1 MGRFRLL
8 IKASAT
14 KELEAIG
21 AKPDRQRVT
30 AAIAALADE
39 PRPHGSEK
47 LSGAKARHRIR
58 IGDYRVVHGIE
69 DDVLTVW
76 VVKVGHRRE
85 VHR

>member
-1 MGRFRLL
+1 VGKFRVL
-8 IKASAT
+8 IKASAA

-21 AKPDRQRVT
+21 TKRDRQRIA
-30 AAIAALADE
+30 AAISALADE

-47 LSGAKARHRIR
+47 LSGAKDRHRIR
-58 IGDYRVVHGIE
+58 IGDYRVVYGIE

-85 VHR
+85 VYR

>member
-8 IKASAT
+8 IKASAA

-21 AKPDRQRVT
+21 AKRDRQRVT
-30 AAIAALADE
+30 AAIAALTDD
-39 PRPHGSEK
+39 PRPRGSEK
-47 LSGAKARHRIR
+47 LSGAKDRHRIR
-58 IGDYRVVHGIE
+58 IGDYRVVYGIE

-85 VHR
+85 VYR